1 MTGFTAVLLY
11 AVWTLLLPIVYA
23 SYRVPMIALGRRR
36 ADHWERGKP
45 VDDLPILM
53 RAKNAHLNCM
63 ENFPIFAAVVCIA
76 ALLGQSPIVDAVAA
90 YVLYA
95 RIAQG
100 VAHLI
105 GTSWPLV
112 LLRGAFYAIQV
123 VLILYVI
130 FALLR

>member
-23 SYRVPMIALGRRR
+23 GYRAPMIARGRRR

-45 VDDLPILM
+45 ADDPPLLM
-53 RAKNAHLNCM
+53 RAKSAHLNCV
-63 ENFPIFAAVVCIA
+63 ENFPIFAAVVCVA
-76 ALLGQSPIVDAVAA
+76 ALLGKSPVVDAVAA

-95 RIAQG
+95 RVAQS

-105 GTSWPLV
+105 GTSLPLI
-112 LLRGAFYAIQV
+112 LLRGAFYVIQV

-130 FALLR
+130 LALLR